1 MIDMIGFDELNKT
14 RKEFNDVEVLINN
27 SKELKSSCAFG
38 HEINKKYM
46 QQINKLIGKSLNQS
60 TKADVHTWNFIDEDD
75 NSKRKCTLEISK
87 KGIGATSESRYQIET
102 YDRLFSA
109 KERWSNPSE
118 GLIKDVIDNEEVFN
132 KTLDYLNPKGKEIMQ
147 IIKEVRQQTNIIPPE
162 ETLIQKMFKLSK
174 EEKEFFK
181 VATNEG
187 LIEINDNNGRGVE
200 FAVSIIRENDGV
212 EKHSLFSIHDL
223 RVDKEEDFSYILFVK
238 NHKEDFE
245 NAIKEYNE
253 KSKDIKETWEK
264 FDEEIKQRL
273 AKFILLE
280 RI

>member
-1 MIDMIGFDELNKT
+1 MIGFNELNKT

-27 SKELKSSCAFG
+27 SKELKSSCAYG
-38 HEINKKYM
+38 QEINRKYLP
-46 QQINKLIGKSLNQS
+46 QINKLIGKNLNQS
-60 TKADVHTWNFIDEDD
+60 TKADVHTWEFKDGDD
-75 NSKRKCTLEISK
+75 RTRKYTLEISK

-102 YDRLFSA
+102 YDSLFSP
-109 KERWSNPSE
+109 KDRYGKPSE
-118 GLIKDVIDNEEVFN
+118 GLIKDVIDNEKVFI

-162 ETLIQKMFKLSK
+162 ETLIQRMFKISK

-200 FAVSIIRENDGV
+200 FAVSVIKENDGV

-223 RVDKEEDFSYILFVK
+223 RVSNENDFAYIMFVK
-238 NHKEDFE
+238 NHKEDIE
-245 NAIKEYNE
+245 NAMKEYIN
-253 KSKDIKETWEK
+253 KTKKIKETWEN